1 MKRLQL
7 REDVQAEVRALLLLT
22 LTLNF
27 GEKIG
32 PRVPVSR
39 CDLCTSRADSLHA
52 ETRQVPV
59 CMRPIATRGEAVG
72 FSRMDQPHCSLILGR
87 KMDAC
92 ICVLN
97 GRSAFADKRKQ
108 VHCHFDP
115 SRKRARGCR
124 GNLQNFSGFFTRTPC
139 RKFGM
144 HRHAGPFCDPVG
156 AKRIASVRGK
166 QRTLCG
172 LTSSPPTLRMN

>member
-1 MKRLQL
+1 MNFLQGCAASQDGAFDKMKSLQL
-7 REDVQAEVRALLLLT
+7 RENVQAEIRALLLLT
-22 LTLNF
+22 LTLNL

-124 GNLQNFSGFFTRTPC
+124 ENCKIFRT
-139 RKFGM
+139 F
-144 HRHAGPFCDPVG
+144 
-156 AKRIASVRGK
+156 
-166 QRTLCG
+166 
-172 LTSSPPTLRMN
+172 LRV